1 MVHSSHHVR
10 RSSIAG
16 VLSPKIGLRINLI
29 PEFSSCKMA
38 AISTNK
44 CTLELIK
51 GAFYGAANCC
61 SSVDQAWRSCGALPE
76 DNADP
81 APVGNNANEIR
92 TTESNSQLLQ
102 WKLKQQ
108 KREVASE
115 QPDVYLNLDM
125 HPGTSVNC
133 ERLFSNA
140 KFILSDTR
148 KRRTPSLFETLLLLK
163 ENRNYWNVYLVGK
176 AMGQTIQGVDNEG
189 VANDKDLDWGLCILL
204 ILLYSP
210 SSSTLQLE

>member
-1 MVHSSHHVR
+1 MR
-10 RSSIAG
+10 LAC
-16 VLSPKIGLRINLI
+16 GLQLT
-29 PEFSSCKMA
+29 EEQQLA
-38 AISTNK
+38 AQV
-44 CTLELIK
+44 LIK
-51 GAFYGAANCC
+51 PEEA
-61 SSVDQAWRSCGALPE
+61 VEPLPE

-81 APVGNNANEIR
+81 PVGNNADEIR

-148 KRRTPSLFETLLLLK
+148 KRRTPSLFEALPLL
-163 ENRNYWNVYLVGK
+163 
-176 AMGQTIQGVDNEG
+176 
-189 VANDKDLDWGLCILL
+189 
-204 ILLYSP
+204 
-210 SSSTLQLE
+210 